1 LRHYIR
7 NPKNMRLVAY
17 QKYAFYIRKFG
28 SSKKIKNL
36 LLNRQELKKGR
47 TVLTSFPYKVTFD
60 PSSLCNLQC
69 KGCHTGIKHPEMLK
83 PQVLKFSD
91 FKIMFDK
98 IKDYVFSV
106 SLYNWGEPFLNKD
119 IFKMI
124 AYATEN
130 NVGTTMHSN
139 FNFFNEE
146 MAEKLV
152 RSGLTHLYLSIDG
165 ASQDTYSIYRINGDY
180 NKVLKNVEL
189 LLRKKKELKKK
200 FPIVTW
206 KFLTFD
212 HNRHEV
218 NIAKERSHIL
228 GVNNFETFEANPVL
242 MDLRDEAK
250 KYSENPRLFDTLSE
264 KCSSLWSS
272 IYVGPDGTLFPCS
285 LAFRKEESFGN
296 LLISDFKDIWN
307 NESYLNSR
315 KLFTDPT
322 NLSNVPMP
330 CSTCKYFLR
339 CKNKSR

>member
-1 LRHYIR
+1 
-7 NPKNMRLVAY
+7 
-17 QKYAFYIRKFG
+17 
-28 SSKKIKNL
+28 
-36 LLNRQELKKGR
+36 
-47 TVLTSFPYKVTFD
+47 
-60 PSSLCNLQC
+60 
-69 KGCHTGIKHPEMLK
+69 
-83 PQVLKFSD
+83 VLKFSD

>member
-1 LRHYIR
+1 
-7 NPKNMRLVAY
+7 MRLVAY

-36 LLNRQELKKGR
+36 LTNRQELKKGN
-47 TVLTSFPYKVTFD
+47 TILSSFPYKVTFD
-60 PSSLCNLQC
+60 PSSLCNLRC
-69 KGCHTGIKHPEMLK
+69 KGCHTGIKHPEMIK
-83 PQVLKFSD
+83 PQVLKFED
-91 FKIMFDK
+91 FKVMFDK
-98 IKDYVFSV
+98 IKNYVLSI

-130 NVGTTMHSN
+130 KVGTTMHSN
-139 FNFFNEE
+139 FNLFTEE

-152 RSGLTHLYLSIDG
+152 KSELTHLYLSIDG
-165 ASQDTYSIYRINGDY
+165 ASQETYSIYRIKGDY

-189 LLRKKKELKKK
+189 LTRKKKELRKKY
-200 FPIVTW
+200 PIVTW

-218 NIAKERSHIL
+218 NNAKEKSISV
-228 GVNNFETFEANPVL
+228 GVNNFETFEANPIL

-250 KYSENPRLFDTLSE
+250 KYSDNPTLFNTLPE
-264 KCSSLWSS
+264 RCPSLWSS

-285 LAFRKEESFGN
+285 LSFRKEESFGN
-296 LLISDFKDIWN
+296 LITSEFKDIWN
-307 NESYLNSR
+307 NESYVNSR
-315 KLFTDPT
+315 KLFVNPT
-322 NLSNVPMP
+322 NLSQVPMP

-339 CKNKSR
+339 CKNGSF